1 MNPLSPI
8 PSLPAHRRRRGSLLA
23 AAMIGLVAA
32 AGSGCLGLGFK
43 DPGQPLSARDR
54 ALRAGTREFA
64 GTFSDAV
71 AQAADSIRAGT
82 TNPAVREAAMRW
94 KLAASGAVREA
105 ALRSDPILAL
115 ADLWVFNRQMVRF
128 FETGAGARLF
138 GEAAPAALAKAR
150 ALETNVMALARDTLS
165 AAEFQRMETFVEG
178 HARDF
183 GLADLASTREPV
195 GAHWKGF
202 EGATEPVASGTTP
215 EAVADLAGRV
225 ALTGRQL
232 RDEVAWRLELGS
244 SELESTLQR
253 MREAAEQLDQAL
265 RRIASVAEQATP
277 ALTSAVTT
285 AASAVQAGFLPALER
300 LETQWTNTLSVL
312 RGEREAVTRDLAR
325 ERAELVRAAGEQRQ
339 ALMQEVD
346 RTARAVTTQAM
357 AEARGTLRELA
368 LYGVLL
374 AVVVLGLPFAF
385 GFLTGR
391 VLGRHGRKS
400 AVD

>member
-1 MNPLSPI
+1 MNPLCSTSASPACRCR
-8 PSLPAHRRRRGSLLA
+8 SRSLLA
-23 AAMIGLVAA
+23 AALLGLVAA
-32 AGSGCLGLGFK
+32 VGSGCLGLNFK

-82 TNPAVREAAMRW
+82 TNPAVRDAAMRW
-94 KLAASGAVREA
+94 KLASSGAVREA
-105 ALRSDPILAL
+105 VLRSDPMLAL
-115 ADLWVFNRQMVRF
+115 ADLWVFSRQMVQF
-128 FETGAGARLF
+128 LESGAGARLF
-138 GEAAPAALAKAR
+138 GEATPRALAKAHV
-150 ALETNVMALARDTLS
+150 LETNLVALARDTLS
-165 AAEFQRMETFVEG
+165 AAEFQRMETFVDG
-178 HARDF
+178 QARNF
-183 GLADLASTREPV
+183 GLADLTFTREPV
-195 GAHWKGF
+195 AVHWKGF
-202 EGATEPVASGTTP
+202 EGATEPVSSGTTP

-253 MREAAEQLDQAL
+253 TREAAEQVDLAL

-277 ALTSAVTT
+277 ALTSAVAT

-300 LETQWTNTLSVL
+300 LETQWTNTISVL

-346 RTARAVTTQAM
+346 RTARAVTAQAM
-357 AEARGTLRELA
+357 GEVRGTLRELA
-368 LYGVLL
+368 LYAVLL

-391 VLGRHGRKS
+391 VLGRHGRKP
-400 AVD
+400 ATD